1 MLDATCSIIAI
12 GSEIL
17 HLLVRHKHHLFAINI
32 LITTIQHPHLA
43 RRQLSTA
50 RLQRLDLRGRNP
62 AHVLLEVLIARHDGL
77 ALNIAIGMHGP
88 RRFAVHLACD
98 KGEFV
103 GPCEE
108 HIEGG
113 FELEDRLEDCA
124 AAEDV
129 QTQAGAG
136 ECDSQAAD
144 IAKVADRFC
153 ADEGEDDV

>member
-1 MLDATCSIIAI
+1 MLDATCSFIAI
-12 GSEIL
+12 RSEIL
-17 HLLVRHKHHLFAINI
+17 HLLLRHKHHLFAINI

-50 RLQRLDLRGRNP
+50 SLQRLNLRGRNS

-88 RRFAVHLACD
+88 RRLAVHLARD

-103 GPCEE
+103 GPREE
-108 HIEGG
+108 HVEGG
-113 FELEDRLEDCA
+113 FELEDGLKDCA
-124 AAEDV
+124 AAKDV
-129 QTQAGAG
+129 QTQASAG

-144 IAKVADRFC
+144 VAKVAD
-153 ADEGEDDV
+153 